1 MKLDRLLIDKIENR
15 ILVGTIA
22 FVGIMVVIGWIVI
35 NEPARMAAFSAQYE
49 GRAIERGAYLYNQ
62 NCSTC
67 HGIDGRGLAGRA
79 PGLNSPHLFG
89 FDFLAAQRRDLDRI
103 ERESRAP
110 LLLVE
115 EYDDLTAAIAE
126 GTLEGE
132 ELTAAEA
139 RVAELESQVA
149 DAQATLDDLDAQR
162 VAVEEEM
169 AGIESQMADA
179 IASGYTPD
187 EPERTK
193 QVGWEGS
200 IRSYIYT
207 TLVHGRPG
215 SQNYWPTGEGMA
227 AWGQVA
233 GGPLRDDQ
241 LDDLTKYIMNWDKGS
256 NWSMDDLNS
265 VGQFAIISLNPND
278 VPTVASDGA
287 AVPVVGNDVEEI
299 LAGLADY
306 TGDPVNGQTIYNGK
320 YACAGCHGNAVVAPL
335 TELTWTSAVNGDRGE
350 EYAADPVFYIV
361 QSVTHPGDYVVDGYP
376 AGAMPANFG
385 ERVTYQEMADI
396 IAYVSSYDG

>member
-1 MKLDRLLIDKIENR
+1 MNLDRLLIDKIENR

-22 FVGIMVVIGWIVI
+22 FVGIMVIIGWITI
-35 NEPARMAAFSAQYE
+35 NEPARMAAFTAQYD
-49 GRAIERGAYLYNQ
+49 GRSIERGAYLYSQ

-67 HGIDGRGLAGRA
+67 HGIDGRGLNGRA
-79 PGLNSPHLFG
+79 PGLNNPHLFG
-89 FDFLAAQRRDLDRI
+89 FDFMAAQRRDLERI

-110 LLLVE
+110 LALMD
-115 EYDDLTAAIAE
+115 EYDELSAAIAD
-126 GTLEGE
+126 GSLEGD

-139 RVAELESQVA
+139 RVAEIEPQLEE
-149 DAQATLDDLDAQR
+149 AQATLDELAGQQT
-162 VAVEEEM
+162 AVEAEM
-169 AGIESQMADA
+169 AELEASMTDA
-179 IASGYTPD
+179 IANSYTPD
-187 EPERTK
+187 TPERTK

-241 LDDLTKYIMNWDKGS
+241 LEDITNYIMNWDKGE
-256 NWSMDDLNS
+256 NWAMDDLNS
-265 VGQFAIISLNPND
+265 VSQFAIVSLNPND
-278 VPTVASDGA
+278 VPTVASDGEVA
-287 AVPVVGNDVEEI
+287 PVVGTDVDEI
-299 LAGLADY
+299 MAGLADY

-320 YACAGCHGNAVVAPL
+320 YACAGCHANAVVAPL
-335 TELTWTSAVNGDRGE
+335 TELTWTSVSSGERGD
-350 EYAADPVFYIV
+350 EYAADPTYYIV
-361 QSVTHPGDYVVDGYP
+361 ESITNPGNYVVDGYP
-376 AGAMPANFG
+376 AGAMPGNFG